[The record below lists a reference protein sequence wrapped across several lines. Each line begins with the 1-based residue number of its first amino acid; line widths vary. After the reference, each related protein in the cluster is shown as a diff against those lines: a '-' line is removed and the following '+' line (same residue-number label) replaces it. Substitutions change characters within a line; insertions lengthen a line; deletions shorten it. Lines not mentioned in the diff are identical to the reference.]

1 MTQLI
6 VIFVSV
12 SAFGQTNEVLTNKEG
27 KKGRL
32 SNVSVLIT
40 ECSPKM
46 PRPAD
51 THNVNQYCNLYG
63 KE

>member
-1 MTQLI
+1 MENNDPAF

-27 KKGRL
+27 KKGQL

-40 ECSPKM
+40 DCSPKM
-46 PRPAD
+46 LRQLPIMSIS
-51 THNVNQYCNLYG
+51 VVI
-63 KE
+63 